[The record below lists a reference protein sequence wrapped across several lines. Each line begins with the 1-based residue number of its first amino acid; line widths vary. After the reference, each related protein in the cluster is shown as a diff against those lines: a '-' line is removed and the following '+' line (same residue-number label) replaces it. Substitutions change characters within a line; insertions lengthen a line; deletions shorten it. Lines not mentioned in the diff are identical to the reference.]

1 MGKLEQWG
9 LKIENCR
16 GQGYDCASNMSYQVR
31 RVQGLISE
39 KNSKGFV
46 VIVKACSLPT
56 ICNTAGTI
64 TGILN
69 FFNYSLKW
77 QRCLENVISIDQP
90 DSPWSNICDLCCMHW
105 VECQK
110 AYKIFAQLLPSIV
123 KTFEVILSSSTNSIV
138 WKCPVIGTEKYSK
151 GKWLLSHILLISIS
165 HFIDS

>member
-56 ICNTAGTI
+56 IRNMAGII
-64 TGILN
+64 TEISN
-69 FFNYSLKW
+69 FFNYSPRR
-77 QRCLENVISIDQP
+77 QRCLENVISIDQA
-90 DSPWSNICDLCCMHW
+90 DSGQSKICDLCCTRL
-105 VECQK
+105 VERHK
-110 AYKIFAQLLPSIV
+110 AYKTFALLLPSIL
-123 KTFEVILSSSTNSIV
+123 KTLFWMSSSTNSIV
-138 WKCPVIGTEKYSK
+138 WKCPGTATERLFRRQMAAITHVARFSLVFH
-151 GKWLLSHILLISIS
+151 W
-165 HFIDS
+165 